1 MFTLH
6 CKVILKPR
14 ERLMN
19 DTPMLL
25 SSLQSRLKTR
35 SMGMKLIVVCGL
47 ALAMTIPAL
56 FVEGLVEE
64 RTQRAADVT
73 REIANHVGGQQT
85 FLGPTLAIPYTVP
98 HRPREVHPSTAP
110 IWSFLCRGEPQSK
123 LAQKSDAVRFSRSLS
138 SKLTY
143 DSTLRST

>member
-1 MFTLH
+1 
-6 CKVILKPR
+6 
-14 ERLMN
+14 MN

-98 HRPREVHPSTAP
+98 AQTTGSASEHRTYLVFPVQ
-110 IWSFLCRGEPQSK
+110 GEPQSK